1 VLAKHYR
8 PGDAGANGTSWLT
21 FIVKRTRAGTIS
33 MWRQVT
39 RRGMKMV
46 VASENRSRARSLAAF
61 SLGALGVVYGDIG
74 TSPLYTVKEIFT
86 GSGGIP
92 LTPANVVGVMSVILW
107 ALMIV
112 VSLKYVTLILRADNH
127 GEGGI
132 MALLALVISA
142 VKARPRLRYGLMLAG
157 VFGAALFYGDGV
169 ITPAISVLS
178 AVEGLEVA
186 APRLTPY
193 VVPLTVAI
201 IVLLFLIQ
209 KKGTASVGALF
220 GPVMMVWFGVLA
232 LGGVLH
238 VYAAPEI
245 LAALN
250 PYYGLRFLYQNGWV
264 AFVGL
269 GSIVLA
275 LTGAEAL
282 YADMGHFGRGPIRLA
297 WFSFVFPALALN
309 YLGQGALIMSD
320 PKAIANPF
328 YLLFPTWLL
337 YPMIGLA
344 TAATVIASQA
354 VITGTY
360 SMTQQAIQLGFLPRT
375 HIVHT
380 SDKEEGQIYIPSIN
394 MMLLLAVVAAVIG
407 FGSSTNLASAYGVA
421 VTGTMLITTVLTFF
435 VVRYAWR
442 YNWLLCVLAT
452 GFFLVIDLAF
462 FSANTLKIAQGGW
475 FPLVVGLAIFTI
487 MTTWKRGRE
496 ILVTHLRQTQIP
508 LMPFLESLVAEDIV
522 RVSNTAIFLVANP
535 EGVPNALLHNLAHN
549 QILHERVIF
558 LTVIY
563 REIPY
568 VPDEKRVRVEALLR
582 GFYRVRVFYGFMD
595 KPDLI
600 AALEACRGDGLEFNL
615 LATSFFVS
623 RETIVPTPDG
633 GMADWREQL
642 FATMTRLAGSAADY
656 LNIPTNRVIEV
667 GTRIEI

>member
-1 VLAKHYR
+1 MKM
-8 PGDAGANGTSWLT
+8 GDASE
-21 FIVKRTRAGTIS
+21 KRTS
-33 MWRQVT
+33 
-39 RRGMKMV
+39 
-46 VASENRSRARSLAAF
+46 SHSLAALA
-61 SLGALGVVYGDIG
+61 LGALGVVYGDIG

-92 LTPANVVGVMSVILW
+92 LSQVNVVGVVSVIFW

-132 MALLALVISA
+132 MALLALASSA
-142 VKARPRLRYGLMLAG
+142 VKKLPRLRYGLLLAG

-186 APRLTPY
+186 APSLTPY
-193 VVPLTVAI
+193 VVPLTVAVL
-201 IVLLFLIQ
+201 VLLFLFQ
-209 KKGTASVGALF
+209 RRGTAGVGMLF
-220 GPVMMVWFGVLA
+220 GPVMMVWFGILA
-232 LGGVLH
+232 LGGLFN
-238 VYAAPEI
+238 VYKAPEI
-245 LAALN
+245 LVALN
-250 PYYGLRFLYQNGWV
+250 PYYGVRFLYQNGWV

-269 GSIVLA
+269 GAIVLA

-282 YADMGHFGRGPIRLA
+282 YADMGHFGRRPIRLA
-297 WFSFVFPALALN
+297 WFTFVFPALALN

-380 SDKEEGQIYIPSIN
+380 SAMAEGQIYIPSIN
-394 MMLLLAVVAAVIG
+394 AMLLLAVVAAVIG
-407 FGSSTNLASAYGVA
+407 FGSSTNLASAYGLA

-435 VVRYAWR
+435 VVRYAWG

-475 FPLVVGLAIFTI
+475 FPLVVGLAIFTV

-508 LMPFLESLVAEDIV
+508 LKPFLESLVAEDIT

-549 QILHERVIF
+549 QVLHDRVIF

-568 VPDEKRVRVEALLR
+568 VPHEQRVQVESLLR
-582 GFYRVRVFYGFMD
+582 GFYRIKVFYGFMD
-595 KPDLI
+595 KPDLV

-623 RETIVPTPDG
+623 RETIVPTPGG

-642 FATMTRLAGSAADY
+642 FATMSRLAGSAADY
-656 LNIPTNRVIEV
+656 VNIPTNRVIEV

>member
-1 VLAKHYR
+1 M
-8 PGDAGANGTSWLT
+8 GDASE
-21 FIVKRTRAGTIS
+21 KRTS
-33 MWRQVT
+33 
-39 RRGMKMV
+39 
-46 VASENRSRARSLAAF
+46 SHSLAALA
-61 SLGALGVVYGDIG
+61 LGALGVVYGDIG

-92 LTPANVVGVMSVILW
+92 LSQVNVVGVVSVIFW

-132 MALLALVISA
+132 MALLALASSA
-142 VKARPRLRYGLMLAG
+142 VKKLPRLRYGLLLAG

-186 APRLTPY
+186 APSLTPY
-193 VVPLTVAI
+193 VVPLTVAVL
-201 IVLLFLIQ
+201 VLLFLFQ
-209 KKGTASVGALF
+209 RRGTAGVGMLF
-220 GPVMMVWFGVLA
+220 GPVMMVWFGILA
-232 LGGVLH
+232 LGGLFN
-238 VYAAPEI
+238 VYKAPEI
-245 LAALN
+245 LVALN
-250 PYYGLRFLYQNGWV
+250 PYYGVRFLYQNGWV

-269 GSIVLA
+269 GAIVLA

-282 YADMGHFGRGPIRLA
+282 YADMGHFGRRPIRLA
-297 WFSFVFPALALN
+297 WFNFVFPALTLN

-380 SDKEEGQIYIPSIN
+380 SAMAEGQIYIPSIN
-394 MMLLLAVVAAVIG
+394 AMLLLAVVAAVIG
-407 FGSSTNLASAYGVA
+407 FGSSTNLASAYGLA

-435 VVRYAWR
+435 VVRYAWG

-475 FPLVVGLAIFTI
+475 FPLVVGLAIFTV

-508 LMPFLESLVAEDIV
+508 LKPFLESLVAEDIT

-549 QILHERVIF
+549 QVLHDRVIF

-568 VPDEKRVRVEALLR
+568 VPHEQRVQVESLLR
-582 GFYRVRVFYGFMD
+582 GFYRIKVFYGFMD
-595 KPDLI
+595 KPDLV

-623 RETIVPTPDG
+623 RETIVPTPGG

-642 FATMTRLAGSAADY
+642 FATMSRLAGSAADY
-656 LNIPTNRVIEV
+656 VNIPTNRVIEV

>member
-1 VLAKHYR
+1 MKM
-8 PGDAGANGTSWLT
+8 GDASERRTS
-21 FIVKRTRAGTIS
+21 S
-33 MWRQVT
+33 
-39 RRGMKMV
+39 
-46 VASENRSRARSLAAF
+46 RSLAALA
-61 SLGALGVVYGDIG
+61 LGALGVVYGDIG

-92 LTPANVVGVMSVILW
+92 LSQVNVVGVVSVIFW

-132 MALLALVISA
+132 MALLALASSA
-142 VKARPRLRYGLMLAG
+142 VKKLPRLRYGLLLAG

-186 APRLTPY
+186 APGLTPY
-193 VVPLTVAI
+193 VVPLTVAVL
-201 IVLLFLIQ
+201 VLLFLFQ
-209 KKGTASVGALF
+209 RRGTAGVGMLF
-220 GPVMMVWFGVLA
+220 GPVMMIWFGVLA
-232 LGGVLH
+232 LGGLFS
-238 VYAAPEI
+238 VYKAPEI
-245 LAALN
+245 LVALN
-250 PYYGLRFLYQNGWV
+250 PYYGVRFLFQNGWV

-269 GSIVLA
+269 GAIVLA

-282 YADMGHFGRGPIRLA
+282 YADMGHFGHRPIRLV
-297 WFSFVFPALALN
+297 WFNFVFPALALN
-309 YLGQGALIMSD
+309 YLGQGALIISD

-337 YPMIGLA
+337 VPMIGLA

-380 SDKEEGQIYIPSIN
+380 SAMEEGQIYIPSIN
-394 MMLLLAVVAAVIG
+394 AMLLLAVVAAVIG
-407 FGSSTNLASAYGVA
+407 FGSSTNLASAYGLA

-435 VVRYAWR
+435 VVRYAWG
-442 YNWLLCVLAT
+442 YNWLVCVLAT

-475 FPLVVGLAIFTI
+475 FPLVVGLAIFTV

-508 LMPFLESLVAEDIV
+508 LMPFLESLVAEDIT

-549 QILHERVIF
+549 QVLHDRVIF

-568 VPDEKRVRVEALLR
+568 VPHEQRVQVEFLLYC
-582 GFYRVRVFYGFMD
+582 FYRIKVFYGFMD
-595 KPDLI
+595 KPDLV

-623 RETIVPTPDG
+623 RETIVPTPGG

-642 FATMTRLAGSAADY
+642 FATMSRLAGSAADY
-656 LNIPTNRVIEV
+656 LNIPPNRVIEV

>member
-1 VLAKHYR
+1 MKM
-8 PGDAGANGTSWLT
+8 GDASE
-21 FIVKRTRAGTIS
+21 KRTS
-33 MWRQVT
+33 
-39 RRGMKMV
+39 
-46 VASENRSRARSLAAF
+46 SHSLAALA
-61 SLGALGVVYGDIG
+61 LGALGVVYGDIG

-92 LTPANVVGVMSVILW
+92 LSQVNVVGVVSVIFW

-132 MALLALVISA
+132 MALLALASSA
-142 VKARPRLRYGLMLAG
+142 VKKLPRLRYGLLLAG

-186 APRLTPY
+186 APSLTPY
-193 VVPLTVAI
+193 VVPLTVAVL
-201 IVLLFLIQ
+201 VLLFLFQ
-209 KKGTASVGALF
+209 RRGTAGVGILF
-220 GPVMMVWFGVLA
+220 GPVMMVWFGILA
-232 LGGVLH
+232 LGGLFN
-238 VYAAPEI
+238 VYKAPEI
-245 LAALN
+245 LVALN
-250 PYYGLRFLYQNGWV
+250 PYYGVRFLYQNGWV

-269 GSIVLA
+269 GAIVLA

-282 YADMGHFGRGPIRLA
+282 YADMGHFGRRPIRLA
-297 WFSFVFPALALN
+297 WFTFVFPALALN

-380 SDKEEGQIYIPSIN
+380 SAMAEGQIYIPSIN
-394 MMLLLAVVAAVIG
+394 AMLLLAVVAAVIG
-407 FGSSTNLASAYGVA
+407 FGSSTNLASAYGLA

-435 VVRYAWR
+435 VVRYAWG

-475 FPLVVGLAIFTI
+475 FPLVVGLAIFTV

-508 LMPFLESLVAEDIV
+508 LKPFLESLVAEDIT

-549 QILHERVIF
+549 QVLHDRVIF

-568 VPDEKRVRVEALLR
+568 VPHEQRVQVESLLR
-582 GFYRVRVFYGFMD
+582 GFYRIKVFYGFMD
-595 KPDLI
+595 KPDLV

-623 RETIVPTPDG
+623 RETIVPTPGG

-642 FATMTRLAGSAADY
+642 FATMSRLAGSAADY
-656 LNIPTNRVIEV
+656 VNIPTNRVIEV

>member
-1 VLAKHYR
+1 M
-8 PGDAGANGTSWLT
+8 GDASE
-21 FIVKRTRAGTIS
+21 KRTS
-33 MWRQVT
+33 
-39 RRGMKMV
+39 
-46 VASENRSRARSLAAF
+46 SHSLAALA
-61 SLGALGVVYGDIG
+61 LGALGVVYGDIG

-92 LTPANVVGVMSVILW
+92 LSQVNVVGVVSVIFW

-132 MALLALVISA
+132 MALLALASSA
-142 VKARPRLRYGLMLAG
+142 VKKLPRLRYGLLLAG

-186 APRLTPY
+186 APSLTPY
-193 VVPLTVAI
+193 VVPLTVAVL
-201 IVLLFLIQ
+201 VLLFLFQ
-209 KKGTASVGALF
+209 RRGTAGVGMLF
-220 GPVMMVWFGVLA
+220 GPVMMVWFGILA
-232 LGGVLH
+232 LGGLFN
-238 VYAAPEI
+238 VYQAPEI
-245 LAALN
+245 LVALN
-250 PYYGLRFLYQNGWV
+250 PYYGVRFLYQNGWV

-269 GSIVLA
+269 GAIVLA

-282 YADMGHFGRGPIRLA
+282 YADMGHFGRRPIRLA
-297 WFSFVFPALALN
+297 WFNFVFPALTLN

-380 SDKEEGQIYIPSIN
+380 SAMAEGQIYIPSIN
-394 MMLLLAVVAAVIG
+394 AMLLLAVVAAVIG
-407 FGSSTNLASAYGVA
+407 FGSSTNLASAYGLA

-435 VVRYAWR
+435 VVRYAWG

-475 FPLVVGLAIFTI
+475 FPLVVGLAIFTV

-508 LMPFLESLVAEDIV
+508 LKPFLESLVAEDIT

-549 QILHERVIF
+549 QVLHDRVIF

-568 VPDEKRVRVEALLR
+568 VPHEQRVQVESLLR
-582 GFYRVRVFYGFMD
+582 GFYRIKVFYGFMD
-595 KPDLI
+595 KPDLV

-623 RETIVPTPDG
+623 RETIVPTPGG

-642 FATMTRLAGSAADY
+642 FATMSRLAGSAADY
-656 LNIPTNRVIEV
+656 VNIPTNRVIEV

>member
-1 VLAKHYR
+1 
-8 PGDAGANGTSWLT
+8 
-21 FIVKRTRAGTIS
+21 
-33 MWRQVT
+33 
-39 RRGMKMV
+39 MKMAD
-46 VASENRSRARSLAAF
+46 ASKSHTSARSIAAL

-92 LTPANVVGVMSVILW
+92 LTPVNVVGVVSVIFW

-142 VKARPRLRYGLMLAG
+142 VKRLPRLRYGLMLAG

-186 APRLTPY
+186 APKLAPY
-193 VVPLTVAI
+193 VVPLTVAVL
-201 IVLLFLIQ
+201 VLLFMFQ
-209 KKGTASVGALF
+209 KKGTAGVGKLF

-232 LGGVLH
+232 LGGVLN
-238 VYAAPEI
+238 VYVVPEI
-245 LAALN
+245 LTALN

-269 GSIVLA
+269 GAIVLA

-282 YADMGHFGRGPIRLA
+282 YADMGHFGRRPIRLA
-297 WFSFVFPALALN
+297 WFRFVFPALALN
-309 YLGQGALIMSD
+309 YLGQGALIMND
-320 PKAIANPF
+320 PTAIANPF

-344 TAATVIASQA
+344 TVATVIASQA

-394 MMLLLAVVAAVIG
+394 LMLLLAVVAAVIG

-435 VVRYAWR
+435 VVRYAWG
-442 YNWLLCVLAT
+442 YNWALCILAT
-452 GFFLVIDLAF
+452 GFFLVIDFAF

-475 FPLVVGLAIFTI
+475 FPLVVGLTIFTV

-496 ILVTHLRQTQIP
+496 ILVTHLRQTQVP
-508 LMPFLESLVAEDIV
+508 LKPFLESLVAEDIT

-549 QILHERVIF
+549 QVLHDRVIF

-563 REIPY
+563 KEIPY
-568 VPDEKRVRVEALLR
+568 VSHEQRVQVEFLLH
-582 GFYRVRVFYGFMD
+582 GFYRIRVFYGFMD
-595 KPDLI
+595 KPDLV

-623 RETIVPTPDG
+623 RETIVPTPGG

-642 FATMTRLAGSAADY
+642 FATMSRLAGSAADY
-656 LNIPTNRVIEV
+656 LNIPPNRVIEV

>member
-1 VLAKHYR
+1 M
-8 PGDAGANGTSWLT
+8 GDASDRRTS
-21 FIVKRTRAGTIS
+21 S
-33 MWRQVT
+33 
-39 RRGMKMV
+39 
-46 VASENRSRARSLAAF
+46 RSLAALA
-61 SLGALGVVYGDIG
+61 LGALGVVYGDIG

-92 LTPANVVGVMSVILW
+92 LSQVNVVGVVSVIFW

-132 MALLALVISA
+132 MALLALASSA
-142 VKARPRLRYGLMLAG
+142 VKKLPRLRYGLLLAG

-186 APRLTPY
+186 APSLTPY
-193 VVPLTVAI
+193 VVPLTVAVL
-201 IVLLFLIQ
+201 VLLFLFQ
-209 KKGTASVGALF
+209 RRGTAGVGILF
-220 GPVMMVWFGVLA
+220 GPVMMVWFGILA
-232 LGGVLH
+232 LGGLFN
-238 VYAAPEI
+238 VYKAPEI
-245 LAALN
+245 LVALN
-250 PYYGLRFLYQNGWV
+250 PYYGVRFLYQNGWV

-269 GSIVLA
+269 GAIVLA

-282 YADMGHFGRGPIRLA
+282 YADMGHFGRRPIRLA
-297 WFSFVFPALALN
+297 WFTFVFPALALN

-337 YPMIGLA
+337 VPMIGLA

-380 SDKEEGQIYIPSIN
+380 SAMEEGQIYIPSIN
-394 MMLLLAVVAAVIG
+394 AMLLLAVVAAVIG
-407 FGSSTNLASAYGVA
+407 FGSSTNLASAYGLA

-435 VVRYAWR
+435 VVRYAWG

-475 FPLVVGLAIFTI
+475 FPLVVGLAIFTV

-508 LMPFLESLVAEDIV
+508 LKPFLESLVAEDIT

-549 QILHERVIF
+549 QVLHDRVIF

-568 VPDEKRVRVEALLR
+568 VPHEQRVQVESLLR
-582 GFYRVRVFYGFMD
+582 GFYRIKVFYGFMD
-595 KPDLI
+595 KPDLV

-623 RETIVPTPDG
+623 RETIVPTPGG

-642 FATMTRLAGSAADY
+642 FATMSRLAGSAADY
-656 LNIPTNRVIEV
+656 VNIPTNRVIEV

>member
-1 VLAKHYR
+1 VATLA
-8 PGDAGANGTSWLT
+8 
-21 FIVKRTRAGTIS
+21 
-33 MWRQVT
+33 
-39 RRGMKMV
+39 
-46 VASENRSRARSLAAF
+46 
-61 SLGALGVVYGDIG
+61 LGALGVVYGDIG
-74 TSPLYTVKEIFT
+74 TSPLYTVKQIFI

-92 LTPANVVGVMSVILW
+92 LTQANVVGVVSVIFWSLI
-107 ALMIV
+107 IV
-112 VSLKYVTLILRADNH
+112 VSLKYITLILRADNH

-132 MALLALVISA
+132 MALLALA
-142 VKARPRLRYGLMLAG
+142 TNAARKLPGLRHALLLAG

-186 APRLTPY
+186 APNLSPY
-193 VVPLTVAI
+193 VVLLAAI
-201 IVLLFLIQ
+201 ILVMLFLVQ
-209 KKGTASVGALF
+209 RRGTASVGILF
-220 GPVMMVWFGVLA
+220 GPVMMAWFIVIALA
-232 LGGVLH
+232 GALNLRT
-238 VYAAPEI
+238 APSV

-269 GSIVLA
+269 GAIVLA

-282 YADMGHFGRGPIRLA
+282 YADMGHFGARPIRLA

-309 YLGQGALIMSD
+309 YLGQGALILSD
-320 PKAIANPF
+320 SKSITNPF

-380 SDKEEGQIYIPSIN
+380 SAQAEGQIYIPSIN
-394 MMLLLAVVAAVIG
+394 LMLLLAVVAAVVG
-407 FGSSTNLASAYGVA
+407 FGSSTNLASAYGIA

-435 VVRYAWR
+435 VVRYAWG
-442 YNWLLCVLAT
+442 YNWMLCILAT
-452 GFFLVIDLAF
+452 GFFLVIDVAF

-475 FPLVVGLAIFTI
+475 FPLAVGVGIFI
-487 MTTWKRGRE
+487 VMTTWKRGRE
-496 ILVTHLRQTQIP
+496 ILVAHLRESQKP
-508 LMPFLESLVAEDIV
+508 LKPFLESLVLDDIT

-549 QILHERVIF
+549 QVLHERVIF
-558 LTVIY
+558 LTIIY

-568 VPDEKRVRVEALLR
+568 VPLDQRVQVESLSR
-582 GFYRVRVFYGFMD
+582 GFYRIRVMYGFMD

-600 AALEACRGDGLEFNL
+600 AALQACRGDGLEFNL
-615 LATSFFVS
+615 GATSFFLS
-623 RETIVPTPDG
+623 REIIVPTPAG

-642 FATMTRLAGSAADY
+642 FATMTRLAGNAADY
-656 LNIPTNRVIEV
+656 LNIPPNRVIEV